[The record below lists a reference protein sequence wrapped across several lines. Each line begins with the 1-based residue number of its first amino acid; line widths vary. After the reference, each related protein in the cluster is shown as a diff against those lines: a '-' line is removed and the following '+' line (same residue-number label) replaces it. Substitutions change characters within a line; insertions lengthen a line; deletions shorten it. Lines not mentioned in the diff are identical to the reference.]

1 MIAVVFDCNVILAA
15 IGWRGTARLCLKLA
29 AKRRVSMCV
38 TEAILAEY
46 GTVIP
51 ERLKEEIPAL
61 DPKPKLAW
69 IRRKSQL
76 FEPVP
81 LGKQRSRDAK
91 DDPYLACAL
100 AARARY
106 IITYDGDL
114 LKLEKPFGV
123 EIIRPAELIRR
134 IC

>member
-1 MIAVVFDCNVILAA
+1 L
-15 IGWRGTARLCLKLA
+15 R
-29 AKRRVSMCV
+29 
-38 TEAILAEY
+38 
-46 GTVIP
+46 
-51 ERLKEEIPAL
+51 
-61 DPKPKLAW
+61 
-69 IRRKSQL
+69 
-76 FEPVP
+76 
-81 LGKQRSRDAK
+81 AK

-134 IC
+134 IE